1 MAQPD
6 PGDRFK
12 AAIGAASLQA
22 LLAYALLAG
31 LGASVPAVVER
42 SLKLF
47 AVAPPVPPPP
57 PARRTATHASGNH
70 RPEGGSPPNLRA
82 QPTEIVAPIPAIRLN
97 LPSPVVAAKVAGPGS
112 DASAGAADIP
122 GPGTGSGGSG
132 NGNGNGNGDGDGD
145 GDGGGSPP
153 RHVRGRLRDSD
164 YPREVGDAGIGGTVS
179 VIYQVGV
186 DGRVSDCRVTGSSG
200 SDILDQ
206 VTCRLIE
213 QRFRFEPSRD
223 LRGRPVPSH
232 IVENHSWIVHDEPPE
247 EQPR

>member
-6 PGDRFK
+6 PRDRFK

-22 LLAYALLAG
+22 LLAYALLVG
-31 LGASVPAVVER
+31 LGASMPGAVER

-47 AVAPPVPPPP
+47 AVAPPAPPPP
-57 PARRTATHASGNH
+57 PARRTATHSSRNH

-82 QPTEIVAPIPAIRLN
+82 RPTEIVAPTPAIQLN
-97 LPSPVVAAKVAGPGS
+97 LPSPVVTAKVAGAGS

-132 NGNGNGNGDGDGD
+132 NGTGDGNGDGDGD
-145 GDGGGSPP
+145 GGGTPP
-153 RHVRGRLRDSD
+153 RHIRGRLRDSD

-179 VIYQVGV
+179 VIYRVGV
-186 DGRVSDCRVTGSSG
+186 DGRVSDCRVTRSSG
-200 SDILDQ
+200 SATLDGI
-206 VTCRLIE
+206 TCRLIE
-213 QRFRFEPSRD
+213 QRFRYEPSRD
-223 LRGRPVPSH
+223 IRGRPVPSH